1 MAEPTNIEA
10 PVTITLPTGAL
21 APPGGITIIIRGF
34 IQVIIISTIISKVV
48 VIVRDILIRVI
59 DARALEGMISITKQ
73 RAITKVMVR
82 IITETLTGE
91 EVDEFKREHLFP
103 WSSQ

>member
-1 MAEPTNIEA
+1 MAEPTNTEA
-10 PVTITLPTGAL
+10 PVTITLPTGAQ

-59 DARALEGMISITKQ
+59 DARALAGMISITKQ

-91 EVDEFKREHLFP
+91 EVDELLREHLFP